1 VQSIL
6 LFSYALIGLG
16 TMLLVLSFISAGKE
30 HHSGK
35 KLNGLF
41 FLALA
46 VVGLC
51 LLVALVATYISTGG
65 LTLK

>member
-1 VQSIL
+1 MQSIL

-16 TMLLVLSFISAGKE
+16 IMLLVLSFISAGKE
-30 HHSGK
+30 HRSGE
-35 KLNGLF
+35 KLNGFF
-41 FLALA
+41 FLTLV

-51 LLVALVATYISTGG
+51 VLVALAATYISTGG

>member
-1 VQSIL
+1 
-6 LFSYALIGLG
+6 
-16 TMLLVLSFISAGKE
+16 MLLVLSFISAGKE
-30 HHSGK
+30 HHSGE

-41 FLALA
+41 FLTLA

-51 LLVALVATYISTGG
+51 VLVALVATYISTGG

>member
-1 VQSIL
+1 
-6 LFSYALIGLG
+6 
-16 TMLLVLSFISAGKE
+16 MLLVLSFISAGKE

-41 FLALA
+41 FLTLA

-51 LLVALVATYISTGG
+51 VLVALVATYISTGG